1 MRRAARLDINI
12 EGGMFIYMSKIKVLE
27 RPMASP
33 RPRSLTCENFQFDFL
48 ACNLD
53 EDQNVLILFSEL
65 IKLSTIKQITCK
77 AQKTR
82 KSGKIKLGPIN
93 QPRDQLSHQ
102 IGYLLFFFF
111 ACPFFSFSFSSA
123 TMSTTLSATLG
134 GGGEIGPKFPNR
146 LGRGDP

>member
-12 EGGMFIYMSKIKVLE
+12 EDGMFIYMSKIKVLE
-27 RPMASP
+27 RPIASP

-93 QPRDQLSHQ
+93 QTP
-102 IGYLLFFFF
+102 
-111 ACPFFSFSFSSA
+111 
-123 TMSTTLSATLG
+123 
-134 GGGEIGPKFPNR
+134 
-146 LGRGDP
+146 

>member
-93 QPRDQLSHQ
+93 QTP
-102 IGYLLFFFF
+102 
-111 ACPFFSFSFSSA
+111 
-123 TMSTTLSATLG
+123 
-134 GGGEIGPKFPNR
+134 
-146 LGRGDP
+146 